1 MFLFSGN
8 GVFESGRGGLAEF
21 WLLKKPMKDFSDWSW
36 VFLAVAAVSL
46 CAPKRVLAF
55 LCCSRGMSF

>member
-1 MFLFSGN
+1 MFFFSGN

-21 WLLKKPMKDFSDWSW
+21 WLPKKSMKDLSDWSW

-46 CAPKRVLAF
+46 CAPKRVMVF
-55 LCCSRGMSF
+55 LGC